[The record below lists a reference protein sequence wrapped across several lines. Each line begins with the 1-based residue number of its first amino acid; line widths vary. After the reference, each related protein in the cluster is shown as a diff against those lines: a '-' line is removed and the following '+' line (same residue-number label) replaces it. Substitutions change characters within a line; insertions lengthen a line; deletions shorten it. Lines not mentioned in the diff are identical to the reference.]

1 MGYAVRVHEYT
12 TEEKSKK
19 ITRKDRILS
28 AARALFIEKGF
39 TGTSVGEIVAK
50 AEITHSLLFHHFKNK
65 ENLWQIVKHQVV
77 EEGREI
83 QDHTPSLDRSF
94 KDFLTKL
101 IKDATNFY
109 EKNPDVVRILNW
121 QRLELEGK
129 AGIGLEQTEQNDAW
143 FKACEHYKTTQE
155 INPNIP
161 TDFAVSLTLSLVTSA
176 ALDQNLMLSSPAR
189 KSGYIDFVVSS
200 ILKALS

>member
-1 MGYAVRVHEYT
+1 MGYAMRVHED
-12 TEEKSKK
+12 TEEKGKK

-28 AARALFIEKGF
+28 AARELFIEKGF

-65 ENLWQIVKHQVV
+65 ENLWQIIKHQVV

-83 QDHTPSLDRSF
+83 QEHTPSLDKNF
-94 KDFLTKL
+94 KDFLTTL
-101 IKDATNFY
+101 IKDATKFY

-129 AGIGLEQTEQNDAW
+129 AGIGLEQSEQNEAW
-143 FKACEHYKTTQE
+143 FKACEHYKTTGE

-161 TDFAVSLTLSLVTSA
+161 TDFAVSFTLSLVTSV
-176 ALDQNLMLSSPAR
+176 ALDQNLTLSNPSR
-189 KSGYIDFVVSS
+189 KNGYIDFVVAS
-200 ILKALS
+200 IIKALA